1 MCDLTID
8 EEWYALNSQKA
19 VFRKEQP
26 FKTETNCAPSSKPL
40 SSVPQQLAPNVY
52 SHVKIRFYSATQFT
66 YCNGI
71 TYGK

>member
-1 MCDLTID
+1 MINPQPL
-8 EEWYALNSQKA
+8 KA

-26 FKTETNCAPSSKPL
+26 FKAATNCATASKPL
-40 SSVPQQLAPNVY
+40 SSVPQQLAPN
-52 SHVKIRFYSATQFT
+52 SHIKKIGFYRATQST

>member
-1 MCDLTID
+1 MYDLAID
-8 EEWYALNSQKA
+8 EEWYTLKPQKA
-19 VFRKEQP
+19 FFRKEQP
-26 FKTETNCAPSSKPL
+26 FKAETDCAPPSKPL

-52 SHVKIRFYSATQFT
+52 SHKKLDSTSATQST